1 MTHKDQITA
10 NSPAMWAIE
19 ETIRRMV
26 RVTARKAVESL
37 LPLDEA
43 NDDLIQSCIRSQ
55 LDEQP
60 KMLAH
65 WIGGGADNGRY
76 EILGR
81 PWISLDG
88 TEWIDSRTGD
98 LLDTEEFY
106 LTQITLFGGPMD
118 GEVIG

>member
-1 MTHKDQITA
+1 MKKDTITA

-26 RVTARKAVESL
+26 RVTTRKAVESL
-37 LPLDEA
+37 LPQDSA
-43 NDDLIQSCIRSQ
+43 HDDLIQSCIRSQ

-65 WIGGGADNGRY
+65 WIGSLDNGRY
-76 EILGR
+76 AVFGK
-81 PWISLDG
+81 WWSSLDG
-88 TEWIDSRTGD
+88 TEWIDSLTGD
-98 LLDTEEFY
+98 LLDTEEFHR
-106 LTQITLFGGPMD
+106 TQIMLLYGPMD